1 MQPSPPMAS
10 VDFKC
15 CVYVPQS
22 RCHKLCLDQ
31 NSLVFQ
37 CTLLNQIFLNS
48 WFIFQ
53 PTRSAAR
60 SDYEHSTVQ
69 SPRDKSA
76 FMRTH
81 KAWTWR
87 PDARYAGK
95 LRLKVEKKK
104 GSGRGWNTP
113 KPPRLQFGRL
123 QLSQV
128 CANNRNSW
136 CHLCSGRKKSQACDV
151 WLSAWV
157 HKDHRFRN

>member
-104 GSGRGWNTP
+104 VLAGDETPPNPRGFNLAASSSARFALTTGTADAT
-113 KPPRLQFGRL
+113 F
-123 QLSQV
+123 
-128 CANNRNSW
+128 A
-136 CHLCSGRKKSQACDV
+136 QAGKRARPV
-151 WLSAWV
+151 MYG
-157 HKDHRFRN
+157 